1 MEKAKRRPVTHNTT
15 KIKALLFLEMRKRSG
30 NPLATA
36 RQIAQAI
43 NGKPRSLYVLL
54 ERWETWQLVVRDYE
68 STPYR
73 YEIADEGLRYLSK
86 IEDWFFPGYYSRK
99 RKRRV
104 PGYRGK
110 AADMKQEIAI
120 AAKAAFYAY
129 DTKRGEL
136 FYFTAPFTKAE
147 NFVREPIVDG
157 KYKRWEKDRLLLAR
171 FPTICDAFNAIKDIW
186 GLPMCRPMGQAMV
199 DAGLA
204 NWSSDEEKQQ

>member
-1 MEKAKRRPVTHNTT
+1 MLT
-15 KIKALLFLEMRKRSG
+15 IF
-30 NPLATA
+30 
-36 RQIAQAI
+36 
-43 NGKPRSLYVLL
+43 
-54 ERWETWQLVVRDYE
+54 
-68 STPYR
+68 
-73 YEIADEGLRYLSK
+73 
-86 IEDWFFPGYYSRK
+86 
-99 RKRRV
+99 
-104 PGYRGK
+104 
-110 AADMKQEIAI
+110 
-120 AAKAAFYAY
+120 
-129 DTKRGEL
+129 KRGEL